1 MDHRIFEELD
11 RQTLQRIQL
20 VQEKL
25 AWEHEKQLIGLQK
38 LQTQ

>member
-1 MDHRIFEELD
+1 MDRRIFEELD

-20 VQEKL
+20 VQKQL
-25 AWEHEKQLIGLQK
+25 AWEHEKQLIGLEK

>member
-11 RQTLQRIQL
+11 RQTLQRIQV
-20 VQEKL
+20 VQKEL
-25 AWEHEKQLIGLQK
+25 AWEQEKQMIGLQK